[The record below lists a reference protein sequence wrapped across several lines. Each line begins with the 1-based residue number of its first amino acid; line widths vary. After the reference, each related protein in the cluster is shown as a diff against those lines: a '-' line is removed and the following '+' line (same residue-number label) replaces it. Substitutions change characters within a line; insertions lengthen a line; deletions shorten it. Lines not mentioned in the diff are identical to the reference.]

1 MHLPRIA
8 NFIYLFLQTR
18 QIGILLEIG
27 RKLGI
32 TRQDRHFCTGIKLG
46 NHFFVPDT
54 IKSELT
60 LLPTKKTHKHTNTH
74 THTRWQQIRRLIIR
88 LNKRQQSTA

>member
-60 LLPTKKTHKHTNTH
+60 LLLTKKTHKQTTNETH
-74 THTRWQQIRRLIIR
+74 THDDYN
-88 LNKRQQSTA
+88 NKLD